1 MRFLVSLGTSS
12 AIPAD
17 SPSPGGR
24 GLEGERFFATLRMT
38 NRVAKQSLIYWIEE
52 WDLVIIRYPGNL
64 ILADKARAFPGAVE
78 VFLESP
84 EQYLSE

>member
-1 MRFLVSLGTSS
+1 
-12 AIPAD
+12 
-17 SPSPGGR
+17 
-24 GLEGERFFATLRMT
+24 MT